1 MFIGLHILSREV
13 SFQIFCLF
21 LKIELFAFFVTCKS
35 SSYILDTSPLTVA
48 CIMCLFSPSI
58 WLVIS
63 FFKCC
68 LFKSRSFKIFMKSD
82 SSFFFFLARA
92 FFFFISSL
100 GNLCLLQ
107 HHKDFLFFLIK
118 VFTFRSIFENICKT
132 FTAITRKHC
141 LEKLKKI

>member
-1 MFIGLHILSREV
+1 MCTSLCFNLYFLRLKIQSIFHLFIGLHILSREV

-48 CIMCLFSPSI
+48 CIMWLFSPSI

-82 SSFFFFLARA
+82 SSFFFFWLVL
-92 FFFFISSL
+92 FFFFSY
-100 GNLCLLQ
+100 LLQ
-107 HHKDFLFFLIK
+107 EIFAYFSIIKIFYFFL
-118 VFTFRSIFENICKT
+118 
-132 FTAITRKHC
+132 
-141 LEKLKKI
+141 